1 MLTGTA
7 KMEIPAGGFMFRI
20 LRFMAILAAV
30 GIAAPAFAQ
39 VQTGSILVKA
49 ADEQGGVMPGVAIT
63 ISSSV
68 LVAGSMTGVTDMG
81 GIYRFPSLSP
91 GRYTVKVELQ
101 GFQSVQREDVVVQV
115 GQTTPV
121 DLALK
126 VGTLAE
132 TVTVTGD
139 SPTVDTTSANVAVTL
154 TSEMLQATPGGR
166 DIWALTEFK
175 VPGLVMS
182 RPDIGG
188 TSGGLQGTYT
198 ARGTTSAQNSQY
210 LNGVNVGDPSA
221 IGAAGFYYD
230 FDAFDEIQ
238 VSTGAHDITVPTSG
252 VFLNMV
258 TKSGGDKWA
267 GATAYYWSGKQSQG
281 SNVDSTLLGYGF
293 RPITGAVNFVSD
305 GTFQIGGPL
314 VKDKL
319 RLFTSFRDWRVHVN
333 TPAALSQT
341 IVDNTDM
348 TSGLVNLSYQM
359 NKSNKFTA
367 FYSRQYY
374 KKPNR
379 FLTSTT
385 VPSTNFTSDSISAED
400 DVFDVVQGLWNS
412 VITQRLFMDARISF
426 NNINFPLKFNGTKT
440 PLNDL
445 STGILLNNETS
456 QSLAIRRRLEANAT
470 FNYYIDHALGGRH
483 EFKFGFD
490 HAHAPVQTETDRWG
504 DALLNYRSLPSG
516 STPAGPT
523 TVQLFNTPVI
533 SRSATDITSLFLQ
546 DAYIVKNL
554 TVTAGARIERLVS
567 YLPAQ
572 SSPSTQWAAAGIGG
586 FPSLPRT
593 FTASNNIINW
603 WNIGPRLSAVYDLTG
618 DGKTALKVSAARY
631 YYVLNSA
638 AVNPVNLNATYSET
652 YNWNDK
658 NGDLQFQPGEQFGTP
673 VVASAAQTSF
683 DPNFSRPYTNEF
695 TGGIDRELMRNVKV
709 SAVVTYRAEKHQQS
723 SLNTAAPFSAW
734 PTRTAVDPGPDG
746 ITGTA
751 DDTVVSYLDR
761 TVAATRTVI
770 ANDPNWLQ
778 TYKGVEFTATKRM
791 SNRWQLLA
799 GLTLSRSYQQGLSV
813 NVNPDALI
821 NTTGPIATDVPVQF
835 KLSGTY
841 ILPYDVALAA
851 NFRSQSGT
859 PYNRQL
865 SVPLT
870 LTGSTTI
877 NAEPFDS
884 ERLRALT
891 TLGLQASK
899 SFVFSG
905 SRGFTVYFTV
915 DNVTNANTVWAVRSL
930 TGRSTFRQA
939 GDPNGTLNTF
949 AQFGTPTNIIGPRI
963 ARIGAS
969 FRF

>member
-1 MLTGTA
+1 
-7 KMEIPAGGFMFRI
+7 MFRM
-20 LRFMAILAAV
+20 LRFVAVLAAV
-30 GIAAPAFAQ
+30 GIAAPALAQ

-49 ADEQGGVMPGVAIT
+49 IDEQNAVMPGVTVTIT
-63 ISSSV
+63 SPV
-68 LVAGSMTGVTDMG
+68 LVAGSMTGVTDAS

-91 GRYTVKVELQ
+91 GRYTVKTELQ
-101 GFQSVQREDVVVQV
+101 GFQTVQREDVVVQV

-126 VGTLAE
+126 VGTLSE
-132 TVTVTGD
+132 TVTVSGE
-139 SPTVDTTSANVAVTL
+139 SPTVDTTSAVNAVTL
-154 TSEMLQATPGGR
+154 SSQLLQSTPGGR

-182 RPDIGG
+182 RPDVGG

-198 ARGTTSAQNSQY
+198 ARGTTSQQNSQY

-267 GATAYYWSGKQSQG
+267 GQTAYYWSGKQIQG
-281 SNVDSTLLGYGF
+281 GNVDSTLLGFGF
-293 RPITGAVNFVSD
+293 QPITGAVNFVSD
-305 GTFQIGGPL
+305 GTFQVGGPV

-348 TSGLVNLSYQM
+348 TSGLVNVSYQL
-359 NKSNKFTA
+359 NKGNRFTA

-374 KKPNR
+374 KKPHR

-385 VPSTNFTSDSISAED
+385 VPSTNFTSDSISNED

-426 NNINFPLKFNGTKT
+426 NNINFPLKFNGTAT

-445 STGILLNNETS
+445 STGILLNNEQS
-456 QSLAIRRRLEANAT
+456 QSLALRRRLEANAT
-470 FNYYIDHALGGRH
+470 FNYYIDQKLGGRH

-490 HAHAPVQTETDRWG
+490 EAHAPVQTETDRWG

-516 STPAGPT
+516 TTPAGPT

-533 SRSATDITSLFLQ
+533 SRSATDITSLFVQ

-554 TVTAGARIERLVS
+554 TVTAGARVERLVS
-567 YLPAQ
+567 YLPDQ
-572 SSPSTQWAAAGIGG
+572 SSPSTEWAADGIGG
-586 FPSLPRT
+586 FAALPRT
-593 FTASNNIINW
+593 FSASNNIIDW
-603 WNIGPRLSAVYDLTG
+603 WNVGPRLSAVYDLTG
-618 DGKTALKVSAARY
+618 DGKTAIKASVARY

-652 YNWNDK
+652 YTWVDK
-658 NGDLQFQPGEQFGTP
+658 NGDLQFQPGEQSGTP

-683 DPNFSRPYTNEF
+683 DPNFKRPYTNEI
-695 TGGIDRELMRNVKV
+695 TAGVDREVPGNLKV
-709 SAVVTYRAEKHQQS
+709 SAIFTYRAEKNQQAF
-723 SLNTAAPFSAW
+723 LNTAAPFGSW
-734 PTRTAVDPGPDG
+734 PTKTAIDPGPDG
-746 ITGTA
+746 RTGTA
-751 DDTVVSYLDR
+751 DDSTITYFDRVVG
-761 TVAATRTVI
+761 ATQTVI
-770 ANDPNWLQ
+770 NNDPTLVQ
-778 TYKGVEFTATKRM
+778 SYKGVELTATKRM
-791 SNRWQLLA
+791 SNRWQVLA
-799 GLTLSRSYQQGLSV
+799 GLTLSRSRQDNISE
-813 NVNPDALI
+813 
-821 NTTGPIATDVPVQF
+821 NTSATNLVYGPNFLTNQTGPITTDVPVQF
-835 KLSGTY
+835 KLSGSY
-841 ILPYDVALAA
+841 ILPYDVSLAA

-865 SVPLT
+865 VVPMT
-870 LTGSTTI
+870 LGGSATI
-877 NAEPFDS
+877 NVQPFDS
-884 ERLRALT
+884 DRVPALT

-899 SFVFSG
+899 TFAISG
-905 SRGFTVYFTV
+905 AHALSVYFTV
-915 DNVTNANTVWAVRSL
+915 DNVTNANTIWAVRNL
-930 TGRSTFRQA
+930 TGLSNFRQGGSPTGA
-939 GDPNGTLNTF
+939 INTVP
-949 AQFGTPTNIIGPRI
+949 QFGTPTNIIGPRI
-963 ARIGAS
+963 ARLGAS